1 MSVCFILKL
10 ACMSHL
16 FLFILKCEGVPASV
30 TPVTV
35 YLWTLPPQR
44 LWTHSPRWTASRT
57 MRLPTSPATLGLMTL
72 LMFTCPLFG
81 SCHPVGTSE
90 QHKLVFIEKISSPAF
105 RFNWRNVTCP
115 LCKVLFTI
123 VDIALLVMF
132 KLLFIPEKKTLN
144 DENMFKYPF
153 TS

>member
-1 MSVCFILKL
+1 MNAQQRVLLPSQFVYPLLRECERSVPGL
-10 ACMSHL
+10 
-16 FLFILKCEGVPASV
+16 
-30 TPVTV
+30 
-35 YLWTLPPQR
+35 
-44 LWTHSPRWTASRT
+44 TASGT

-72 LMFTCPLFG
+72 LMFMCPLFG

-90 QHKLVFIEKISSPAF
+90 QHKLVFMEKISSPAF

-115 LCKVLFTI
+115 LCKALFTI

-132 KLLFIPEKKTLN
+132 ELFFFFILKKKKNTC
-144 DENMFKYPF
+144 KYPF